1 MRISDWSSD
10 VCSSD
15 LCVTWGHPDTTGIPA
30 LDYFISNDLA
40 EPEDAESHYSERLV
54 RLDGVQTCYR
64 RPPMPDPFEP
74 RAAFGLPED
83 ATLYLCPQSLFK
95 FHPEMDAAFAA
106 ILHRDPRARLVIFRG
121 TDDHATERLLE
132 RWRDALDAGMD
143 RFVVLPRMRQIGS
156 AHV

>member
-1 MRISDWSSD
+1 
-10 VCSSD
+10 
-15 LCVTWGHPDTTGIPA
+15 
-30 LDYFISNDLA
+30 
-40 EPEDAESHYSERLV
+40 
-54 RLDGVQTCYR
+54 
-64 RPPMPDPFEP
+64 MPDPFEP

-95 FHPEMDAAFAA
+95 IHPEMDAAFAA

-143 RFVVLPRMRQIGS
+143 RFVVLPRMRLNGFLNVLALADRSEEHTSELQSLMRIS
-156 AHV
+156 YAVFC